1 MKHAAKLATKSV
13 LTLLLLTLGSSL
25 LFSSPA
31 EAADWKP
38 TAKAS
43 KTQYVPTP
51 VLPTRP
57 CRDDS
62 DDRNCYWDAA
72 KRGNGKGYSYWV
84 DRAGNVKYLD
94 PKLNSPAKRKAWKQ
108 ENQKLKREYW
118 GTVWGHRLCWA
129 KVGNTTYIY
138 CFDGHRETT

>member
-1 MKHAAKLATKSV
+1 MKTALKFALKVTATLIVLLA
-13 LTLLLLTLGSSL
+13 GASL
-25 LFSSPA
+25 LSTSPA
-31 EAADWKP
+31 SASEKTVPIAA
-38 TAKAS
+38 TYS
-43 KTQYVPTP
+43 STP

-62 DDRNCYWDAA
+62 DDRNCFWDAG

-94 PKLNSPAKRKAWKQ
+94 PRLNSPAKRKAWTALNK
-108 ENQKLKREYW
+108 KAKRTYW

-129 KVGNTTYIY
+129 KVGDTSYIY
-138 CFDGHRETT
+138 CFDGHRETS